1 MLSCCFYYKSRL
13 ASQAIAQYSI
23 IKLPSSAR
31 YLLFC
36 LPRRVAAMST
46 ANVTTDVF
54 MSSSPP
60 RPSRITP
67 QTVASSSPDL
77 PSLSEIF
84 AKHPRRPPLKRGNN
98 ATSLPVASAA
108 ATNSIPPTFTNAA
121 TLLREAPEIDIDTEK
136 ITKSPLKP
144 KSVNGLLEKLISS
157 AQSSNED
164 PFQSSPEKQPAA
176 ILIESS
182 PREEKPWQKFKSRT
196 PTPEAK
202 KPPIP
207 NARISKANSTD
218 KQRDEQAD
226 QDEQD
231 KLDKLDKPSKPSKPK
246 QARPATGTVSKHFT
260 SKKASTQLSR
270 TGLEIKE
277 PADYSKP
284 DPRLESTAN
293 VITQSVSNTT
303 SCSEP
308 ALRRR
313 VDWTPPP
320 ADSPI
325 IVTSDSDHKEFIS
338 SADDAP
344 SAANV
349 FQTLHDSFT
358 YKHDNTPSGAQR
370 QPPQRPQEIQSD
382 FLKKRK
388 RIDMLP
394 TSAPVTDQHAQ
405 QSRETSPSKPAAAKK
420 KTRTITELA
429 TAPYLPPPIPEFDL
443 STRTARDSLLE
454 YFDSG
459 GEVKALIEHQSVIMS
474 NNKGTAKPTKAKAKP
489 RKKKAGTAEAPILL
503 SPNSALKI
511 SSNQDFVFGTS
522 SQLVGEESPTTLRH
536 LQLAIQASNRDD
548 DDPFGKPDSHSRLWK
563 AGARDNDG
571 DLMEVEVVDLAQTP
585 ALAKPQPDGCALH
598 SEQMSLDQPQSDDFV
613 DIDNIPLDTPCAQKM
628 APPTEPSLSSV
639 PVQTAPVAA
648 PAAPDTTATAA
659 SSTGAP
665 RPNYEKL
672 TDGQLSRQISSYG
685 FKPVKKRQAMIAL
698 LDQCWASKNAGSTSV
713 PAQAIST
720 TATVAS
726 PKRKGK
732 ATEAPP
738 PPAAAP
744 ADPVEKPAKRPRG
757 RPKKNPEAAA
767 ASTSA
772 STTTTVSPKSR
783 KSSAAKKPRAPAKKK
798 TTRKAKE
805 IADSASDDEDGGVAT
820 PSAAS
825 AASSPEPTF
834 SSPPPVDLDFD
845 LDGSDEEDQSLAL
858 TAAATTKDARQ
869 AELFRHITRAIK
881 TEQRSQYPAAGAEPS
896 WHEKMLLYDPVVL
909 EDLAAWLNA
918 GQLTRVGF
926 DGEADPLD
934 VKAWCEA
941 RSVVCLWRKN
951 TRGRE
956 RKRY

>member
-1 MLSCCFYYKSRL
+1 
-13 ASQAIAQYSI
+13 
-23 IKLPSSAR
+23 
-31 YLLFC
+31 
-36 LPRRVAAMST
+36 MST
-46 ANVTTDVF
+46 ADATTTADVF

-67 QTVASSSPDL
+67 QIVASSSPDI

-84 AKHPRRPPLKRGNN
+84 AKHSRGPPLKRGNN
-98 ATSLPVASAA
+98 ATPLPTASSAA
-108 ATNSIPPTFTNAA
+108 STIPPTFTNAA
-121 TLLREAPEIDIDTEK
+121 ALLREAPEINIDTEK
-136 ITKSPLKP
+136 ITKSSLKP

-157 AQSSNED
+157 AQSSNEE
-164 PFQSSPEKQPAA
+164 PWQSGADKQPDA
-176 ILIESS
+176 ISIESS
-182 PREEKPWQKFKSRT
+182 PKEKPWQKFKSRT
-196 PTPEAK
+196 PTPTPTPEAK

-207 NARISKANSTD
+207 KARITKAAS
-218 KQRDEQAD
+218 E
-226 QDEQD
+226 D
-231 KLDKLDKPSKPSKPK
+231 KLDKLGKQEKQEKQDKFTKPTKPR
-246 QARPATGTVSKHFT
+246 QARLATGTVSEHFT
-260 SKKASTQLSR
+260 SKKANTQLRRKGSD
-270 TGLEIKE
+270 IKE
-277 PADYSKP
+277 PAEYSKP
-284 DPRLESTAN
+284 DPFSKSTKA
-293 VITQSVSNTT
+293 TAQSVSSTT

-320 ADSPI
+320 ADDA
-325 IVTSDSDHKEFIS
+325 IVITSDSDHKEFLS
-338 SADDAP
+338 SADNAS
-344 SAANV
+344 SASNV

-358 YKHDNTPSGAQR
+358 YKHDNITAGV
-370 QPPQRPQEIQSD
+370 QPQPQQKPQEIQSES
-382 FLKKRK
+382 FLRKRK
-388 RIDMLP
+388 RIDMVP
-394 TSAPVTDQHAQ
+394 TSAPIVDQDVQ
-405 QSRETSPSKPAAAKK
+405 QSREASPSKPAAIKK
-420 KTRTITELA
+420 KTKTITELA

-459 GEVKALIEHQSVIMS
+459 AEVKALIEHQSVIMS

-489 RKKKAGTAEAPILL
+489 RKKKAGTADAPILL
-503 SPNSALKI
+503 SPNSALKL

-548 DDPFGKPDSHSRLWK
+548 DDPFSKSDSRNRLWR

-585 ALAKPQPDGCALH
+585 ALPKPQPEGLALR
-598 SEQMSLDQPQSDDFV
+598 SDPTPLGQLQSDDFV
-613 DIDNIPLDTPCAQKM
+613 DIDNIPLDTPCAQKI

-639 PVQTAPVAA
+639 PVQTAPETA
-648 PAAPDTTATAA
+648 PALPNTTATVSSSAA
-659 SSTGAP
+659 DP

-672 TDGQLSRQISSYG
+672 TDGQLSRQIATYG

-698 LDQCWASKNAGSTSV
+698 LDQCWASKNAGPTSV
-713 PAQAIST
+713 PTQPIST
-720 TATVAS
+720 TVTVAS

-732 ATEAPP
+732 PVNAPP
-738 PPAAAP
+738 PIAVAP
-744 ADPVEKPAKRPRG
+744 ADPVEKPTKRPRG
-757 RPKKNPEAAA
+757 RPKKNPDTTV

-772 STTTTVSPKSR
+772 SATASPKSR
-783 KSSAAKKPRAPAKKK
+783 KSAAKKPRAQAKK
-798 TTRKAKE
+798 TTKKTRE
-805 IADSASDDEDGGVAT
+805 IADSASDGEDGAAT
-820 PSAAS
+820 PSPS

-834 SSPPPVDLDFD
+834 SSPPPVDLDLG
-845 LDGSDEEDQSLAL
+845 LDGSDDEDQSLAL
-858 TAAATTKDARQ
+858 TSAATTKDARQ
-869 AELFRHITRAIK
+869 AELFRHITRAVK
-881 TEQRSQYPAAGAEPS
+881 TEPRSRDPAAPS

-941 RSVVCLWRKN
+941 RSVVCLWRQN
-951 TRGRE
+951 SRGRA